1 MTDEEVLQTLEHAT
15 LYIINE
21 RFPNVPEEACRILED
36 YNHPL
41 QQAVVIL
48 HRAKIEVDHPR
59 LLKKAAMLIEQHRC
73 AEETV

>member
-1 MTDEEVLQTLEHAT
+1 MADEALQTLEKAT
-15 LYIINE
+15 QHIIDEMFQNG
-21 RFPNVPEEACRILED
+21 PEEGCRIWED

-59 LLKKAAMLIEQHRC
+59 LLKEAAMLIEQHRR
-73 AEETV
+73 AEEKT